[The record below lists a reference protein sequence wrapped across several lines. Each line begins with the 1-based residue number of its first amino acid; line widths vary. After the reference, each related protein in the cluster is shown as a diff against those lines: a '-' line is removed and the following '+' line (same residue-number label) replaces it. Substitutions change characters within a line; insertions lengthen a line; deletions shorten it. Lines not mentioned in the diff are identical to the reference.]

1 MTMRRRDYLWTI
13 AAPALLALGTPRLA
27 RAQTLE
33 KLRNA
38 GPLTEDITNL
48 YWAIKTGLCQRNGID
63 LELVAVNSG
72 TAAMTAVVSGAYEL
86 SRTSLPGL
94 FAAHLRDIPVVI
106 VCPGLL
112 SRASNPFSSLQV
124 APDAP
129 FRTGADLNGKTIGV
143 PALNDLNSLATKAWV
158 DKNGG
163 NWRSLKFVEIPNS
176 AMEAAIVGKRIDA
189 GILQSPQFGESVAA
203 GRTRTLGDGWGAIA
217 PTFMAGA
224 FLARTDWANAHA
236 DLLHRY
242 YRVYAESANYVNT
255 HYPETASLV
264 AEFTKTEVAS
274 VAKMARGFN
283 ATSMDLATIQ
293 PFIDASAKY
302 EHIPHSFPAREL
314 IWEGFRP

>member
-1 MTMRRRDYLWTI
+1 MHRRETLLTI
-13 AAPALLALGTPRLA
+13 GVAALAAAAAPRFGG
-27 RAQTLE
+27 AQTLE
-33 KLRNA
+33 KIRNA

-48 YWAIKTGLCQRNGID
+48 YWANKTGLSARNGID
-63 LELVAVNSG
+63 LELVGVNSG
-72 TAAMTAVVSGAYEL
+72 TAAMTAVVSGSYEI

-129 FRTGADLNGKTIGV
+129 YHTGADLNNKTIGV

-163 NWRSLKFVEIPNS
+163 NWRSLKFTEIPNS
-176 AMEAAIVGKRIDA
+176 AMEAAIVQKRVDA
-189 GILQSPQFGESVAA
+189 GILQSPQFSESVAA

-217 PTFMAGA
+217 PAFMAGA

-236 DLLHRY
+236 DACHRY
-242 YRVYAESANYVNT
+242 YRIYQESAQYVNT
-255 HYPETASLV
+255 HYAETAPLV
-264 AEFTKTEVAS
+264 AEFTKIEIAS
-274 VAKMARGFN
+274 VTKMARGFN
-283 ATSMDLATIQ
+283 ATSMDLGQIQ

-302 EHIPHSFPAREL
+302 EHIPRSFPAREL
-314 IWEGFRP
+314 VWEGFR